1 MAAASGSLAFLGA
14 ARFQGYWDAAAN
26 LGTGSNH
33 PDGTVTNAPTGTFV
47 PLFTSGDSVGGGYNK
62 AGLTA
67 GMTLTASIGDY
78 WQVNRAGTTNVD
90 GNNSW
95 RANDWIIYSG
105 STGTTAGRKWAK
117 LAFEDTIASIVVGDL
132 SASDLFHLTGS
143 ADKHVLFI
151 SGALD
156 STVVQTGSSDFV
168 YNYENER
175 VGIGSATPAYK
186 LDVVGNIVGGTS
198 ANSHGHVSVRRDG
211 TIVGGM
217 NTQGGVFNLHGSTT
231 VTDTHLTVRSTG
243 KIGIGT
249 VDPAYTLDVIGNVVG
264 GTSANSH
271 GHVSVRRDGSVVGG
285 MNTQGGVFNLH
296 GSSTVT
302 GQHLTIRSGGNVGI
316 GTASPSNKL
325 QIDHTGAD
333 GDDGLMIVRADSST
347 ADTNLLG
354 GIGFDSTDGNVP
366 STITEASVFIAAYAA
381 EDHGTD
387 DKGGDLVFGTSVIDD
402 NDDTTSTEHMRIL
415 DSGNVGI
422 GTASPNA
429 SAILELSST
438 TKGLL
443 PPRLTTTQRDAVGSP
458 AEGLLIYNDT
468 TNKLNVH
475 NGSGWEA
482 VGGTTINNPTENEL
496 VTVASD
502 TTELDA
508 EANLTFDG
516 STLKVLGAVAANVI
530 SNAAAIA
537 VNTVVTTGYNSLMLG
552 PITIN
557 DGKQL
562 TVQDGAVL
570 KIKDISEI

>member
-1 MAAASGSLAFLGA
+1 
-14 ARFQGYWDAAAN
+14 
-26 LGTGSNH
+26 
-33 PDGTVTNAPTGTFV
+33 
-47 PLFTSGDSVGGGYNK
+47 
-62 AGLTA
+62 
-67 GMTLTASIGDY
+67 
-78 WQVNRAGTTNVD
+78 
-90 GNNSW
+90 
-95 RANDWIIYSG
+95 
-105 STGTTAGRKWAK
+105 
-117 LAFEDTIASIVVGDL
+117 
-132 SASDLFHLTGS
+132 
-143 ADKHVLFI
+143 
-151 SGALD
+151 
-156 STVVQTGSSDFV
+156 
-168 YNYENER
+168 
-175 VGIGSATPAYK
+175 
-186 LDVVGNIVGGTS
+186 
-198 ANSHGHVSVRRDG
+198 
-211 TIVGGM
+211 
-217 NTQGGVFNLHGSTT
+217 
-231 VTDTHLTVRSTG
+231 
-243 KIGIGT
+243 
-249 VDPAYTLDVIGNVVG
+249 
-264 GTSANSH
+264 
-271 GHVSVRRDGSVVGG
+271 
-285 MNTQGGVFNLH
+285 
-296 GSSTVT
+296 
-302 GQHLTIRSGGNVGI
+302 
-316 GTASPSNKL
+316 
-325 QIDHTGAD
+325 
-333 GDDGLMIVRADSST
+333 
-347 ADTNLLG
+347 
-354 GIGFDSTDGNVP
+354 
-366 STITEASVFIAAYAA
+366 
-381 EDHGTD
+381 
-387 DKGGDLVFGTSVIDD
+387 VFGTSVIDD

-496 VTVASD
+496 VTVASGKA
-502 TTELDA
+502 ELDA